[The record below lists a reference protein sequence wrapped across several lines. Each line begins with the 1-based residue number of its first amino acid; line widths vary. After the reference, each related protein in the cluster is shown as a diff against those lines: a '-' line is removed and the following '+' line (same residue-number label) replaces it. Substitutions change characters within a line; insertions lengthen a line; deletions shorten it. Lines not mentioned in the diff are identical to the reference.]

1 MDLAVNSY
9 LHALR
14 DGDVPLRFIFNG
26 SVFYPDAMGRLQ
38 TAQIPWEAGMY
49 ISRTTL
55 RVTKGLFAAL
65 VVAALALQMPET
77 VRYIKSETM

>member
-1 MDLAVNSY
+1 MTKMTRKKD
-9 LHALR
+9 
-14 DGDVPLRFIFNG
+14 
-26 SVFYPDAMGRLQ
+26 
-38 TAQIPWEAGMY
+38 GMY

-65 VVAALALQMPET
+65 VVAALALQMPEI